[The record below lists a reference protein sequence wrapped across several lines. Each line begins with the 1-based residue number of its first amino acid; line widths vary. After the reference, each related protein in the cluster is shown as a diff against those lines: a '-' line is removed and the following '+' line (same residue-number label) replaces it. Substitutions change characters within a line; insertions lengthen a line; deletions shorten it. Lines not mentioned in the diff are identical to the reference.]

1 MNIIPQETRTAVLQA
16 IAEGQTITQVAKDF
30 DVSRST
36 IYTWRETSENME
48 ILKKRIVTNY
58 VTAINAIG
66 NRLEELTDVLWEI
79 AKDELVKPSDR
90 IKALDSLLR
99 VTTGGTSQLVA
110 AEIVAV
116 KEQIEAM
123 GRSND

>member
-1 MNIIPQETRTAVLQA
+1 MNIIQQETRTAVLQA

>member
-1 MNIIPQETRTAVLQA
+1 
-16 IAEGQTITQVAKDF
+16 
-30 DVSRST
+30 
-36 IYTWRETSENME
+36 ME